1 MVNAIGLPVT
11 VISHGRRF
19 ALGLLAVSV
28 PAYVTVGLVTGA
40 DLWPIALL
48 AVLVPFLLLQ
58 LLKFVF
64 PPESK

>member
-1 MVNAIGLPVT
+1 MSAGGCLLLLLSIGLPIVASI
-11 VISHGRRF
+11 VGKFRF
-19 ALGLLAVSV
+19 GI
-28 PAYVTVGLVTGA
+28 A
-40 DLWPIALL
+40 DLWPIASL